1 MDNSEVHE
9 FLGQV
14 KARLDSGDSKFDA
27 VLAKLE
33 KIDVGVQTIS
43 AGLNKHLDRHKIAWK
58 VVAVCGSVL
67 AVLPRWRAIWAFF

>member
-9 FLGQV
+9 FLGEV
-14 KARLDSGDSKFDA
+14 KARLDSGDKKFDA

-33 KIDVGVQTIS
+33 KIDTGVQTIS

-58 VVAVCGSVL
+58 VITISGATVAVLS
-67 AVLPRWRAIWAFF
+67 RWQTIRNFF